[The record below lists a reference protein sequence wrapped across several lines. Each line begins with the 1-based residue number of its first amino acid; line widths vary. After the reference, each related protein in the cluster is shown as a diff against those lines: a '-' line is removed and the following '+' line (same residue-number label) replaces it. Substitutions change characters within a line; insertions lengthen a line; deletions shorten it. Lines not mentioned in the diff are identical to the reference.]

1 MRICQLMMT
10 GVTAPG
16 GGSPNHVDEASEPV
30 ALGGG
35 GGEEKRWQGRKSET
49 REEMRGKGR
58 ETTRHFE
65 SSVEW
70 FGSTCGFDCY
80 CKEGRWFDL
89 VIFCRYFVCHTLIVS
104 QF

>member
-35 GGEEKRWQGRKSET
+35 GERGGGGGGDGEEK
-49 REEMRGKGR
+49 RGKGR
-58 ETTRHFE
+58 EME
-65 SSVEW
+65 E
-70 FGSTCGFDCY
+70 
-80 CKEGRWFDL
+80 K
-89 VIFCRYFVCHTLIVS
+89 
-104 QF
+104 

>member
-35 GGEEKRWQGRKSET
+35 GGDGEEK
-49 REEMRGKGR
+49 RGKGR
-58 ETTRHFE
+58 KMEE
-65 SSVEW
+65 
-70 FGSTCGFDCY
+70 
-80 CKEGRWFDL
+80 K
-89 VIFCRYFVCHTLIVS
+89 
-104 QF
+104 

>member
-16 GGSPNHVDEASEPV
+16 GGSPNHVDEASQPV

-35 GGEEKRWQGRKSET
+35 GGGDGEEKRGKGRTRES

-58 ETTRHFE
+58 DPTGHFE
-65 SSVEW
+65 
-70 FGSTCGFDCY
+70 
-80 CKEGRWFDL
+80 
-89 VIFCRYFVCHTLIVS
+89 
-104 QF
+104 